1 MLKAGI
7 GLLFV
12 VGVAG
17 GIFILTI
24 NRNSK
29 STGTVTV
36 TQATPGELV
45 EASFYEKLE
54 DKTIRCDLCF
64 RECIIPEGERGF
76 CRNRENQ
83 DGTLY
88 TLVYN
93 QPCALQIDPIEKEP
107 MYHILPGTLIF
118 CVGTAS
124 CNYRC
129 LHCQNWH
136 MSQRSLEELQNYY
149 ATPSQIVDMAVEH
162 GCRTVSFT
170 YNEPTVFYE
179 YMYDIVKLA
188 KERGL
193 FAIFHTNGSMN
204 PEPLRQILEY
214 VDGVTV
220 DLKGFT
226 EEFYRDVSSAGL
238 DHVLNT
244 LRIIREEGVWLEV
257 VYLVIPTL
265 NDDPDEIKQ
274 MCEWILENLG
284 ADTPLHFSRFFPA
297 YRLTRLPPTPL
308 ETIEQ
313 AYEIAREVGLEYV
326 TIGNVPGH
334 THNSTF
340 CPACGEQLIART
352 HFEVLENNIDDGR
365 CGYCGEEIPG
375 IWE

>member
-1 MLKAGI
+1 
-7 GLLFV
+7 
-12 VGVAG
+12 
-17 GIFILTI
+17 
-24 NRNSK
+24 
-29 STGTVTV
+29 
-36 TQATPGELV
+36 
-45 EASFYEKLE
+45 
-54 DKTIRCDLCF
+54 
-64 RECIIPEGERGF
+64 
-76 CRNRENQ
+76 
-83 DGTLY
+83 
-88 TLVYN
+88 
-93 QPCALQIDPIEKEP
+93 
-107 MYHILPGTLIF
+107 
-118 CVGTAS
+118 
-124 CNYRC
+124 
-129 LHCQNWH
+129 

-149 ATPSQIVDMAVEH
+149 VTPSQIVDMAVEH

-188 KERGL
+188 KEREL

-204 PEPLRQILEY
+204 PEPLRQILDY

-244 LRIIREEGVWLEV
+244 LRIIKEEGVWLEV

-265 NDDPDEIKQ
+265 NDDPEEIKR

-284 ADTPLHFSRFFPA
+284 SGTPLHFSRFFPA

-308 ETIEQ
+308 ETMEQ
-313 AYEIAREVGLEYV
+313 VYEIAREVGLEYV

-334 THNSTF
+334 KYNSTF

-352 HFEVLENNIDDGR
+352 HFEVLDNNIDDGR
-365 CGYCGEEIPG
+365 CRYCGEEIPG

>member
-1 MLKAGI
+1 MSRLGI
-7 GLLFV
+7 VFLLVASGVIGGFV
-12 VGVAG
+12 
-17 GIFILTI
+17 ILAT
-24 NRNSK
+24 NTSK
-29 STGTVTV
+29 SIGTVTV
-36 TQATPGELV
+36 APGTPQEPV
-45 EASFYEKLE
+45 EASFYEKLQDE
-54 DKTIRCDLCF
+54 STRCELCF
-64 RECIIPEGERGF
+64 RGCVIPEGERGF
-76 CRNRENQ
+76 CRNRENR

-93 QPCALQIDPIEKEP
+93 MPCALQVDPIEKEP
-107 MYHILPGTLIF
+107 MYHILPGTFIF

-149 ATPSQIVDMAVEH
+149 VTPTQIVDMAVEY

-170 YNEPTVFYE
+170 YNEPTVFFE
-179 YMYDIVKLA
+179 YMYDIVILA

-193 FAIFHTNGSMN
+193 FAIFHTNGSLN
-204 PEPLRQILEY
+204 PEPLRHILEY

-226 EEFYRDVSSAGL
+226 EEFYRDVSSAEL

-244 LRIIREEGVWLEV
+244 LKIIKEEGVWLEV

-265 NDDPDEIKQ
+265 NDDPEEIRQ
-274 MCEWILENLG
+274 MCEWILEYLG
-284 ADTPLHFSRFFPA
+284 SDTPLHFSRFFPA
-297 YRLTRLPPTPL
+297 YRLTRLHPTPL

-313 AYEIAREVGLEYV
+313 AYEIAREAGLEYV

-334 THNSTF
+334 KYNSTF

-352 HFEVLENNIDDGR
+352 HFEVLLNNIDDGR